1 MKKVFQENFPV
12 WTKDIIDNLVD
23 FYSSI
28 DKNPI
33 QDFEKERQFF
43 IDYIDESKKDIS
55 FEQMINYL
63 IVTKNS
69 TFLFPFIPPS
79 LILKQLNLSYKKMWF

>member
-33 QDFEKERQFF
+33 PDFEKERQFF

-55 FEQMINYL
+55 FEQMINYQ

-69 TFLFPFIPPS
+69 TFLCPSIPPS
-79 LILKQLNLSYKKMWF
+79 LILKQLNSS

>member
-33 QDFEKERQFF
+33 PDFEKERQFF

-63 IVTKNS
+63 IMTKNS
-69 TFLFPFIPPS
+69 TF
-79 LILKQLNLSYKKMWF
+79 